1 MGEEEIG
8 TWKST
13 ELNKNRERE
22 GERERE
28 REREREKNPQNSGI
42 YRYHKC
48 TWASAVKNYPP
59 PISKGDSQHHKL
71 KLEGLAAP
79 SWFPL
84 FSC

>member
-28 REREREKNPQNSGI
+28 RERERETHKIQVFIGTISALEPPQW
-42 YRYHKC
+42 R
-48 TWASAVKNYPP
+48 TT
-59 PISKGDSQHHKL
+59 HHL
-71 KLEGLAAP
+71 
-79 SWFPL
+79 
-84 FSC
+84 